1 MNTKWT
7 LAEPE
12 AATPQNTKERRVASQ
27 HLLKRIYNNMHTNEP
42 ETPLSFCIHYSLCSF
57 IGNAAIQWND
67 YREHH
72 WEWDDNREET
82 GAASVPSPQSPCTKI
97 TIALEKEK
105 VARRE
110 TRWEAQDVLELFC
123 FPPEIY
129 EIAVPEGTGGARRWK
144 ETPYKGLCSPLAV
157 WACFQ
162 GLIYSSESLNSLLM
176 IKGPYVRGT
185 K

>member
-42 ETPLSFCIHYSLCSF
+42 ETPLSFCIHYSLFSF
-57 IGNAAIQWND
+57 IGSAAIQWSD

-82 GAASVPSPQSPCTKI
+82 RATSVPSPRSPCMKI

-105 VARRE
+105 VAGRE
-110 TRWEAQDVLELFC
+110 TRWEAQDAIELFFFSPWNLGDHC
-123 FPPEIY
+123 PWRSRRGQEMKRNTLQGPALSLGCLGMFW
-129 EIAVPEGTGGARRWK
+129 GADRFFWK
-144 ETPYKGLCSPLAV
+144 QKLSV
-157 WACFQ
+157 DD
-162 GLIYSSESLNSLLM
+162 
-176 IKGPYVRGT
+176 
-185 K
+185 